1 VGRLLTCILLLFE
14 IGWAKFRSALP
25 EAKLAREAEIAYQ
38 MVCMITD
45 YDCWKDDGE
54 PVTVEIVNGHLKAN
68 ADNASRL
75 LVQIVASLEDLIQS
89 EKLGTWLHGSMKYS
103 IATARDEWDPEVA
116 KKIAYILPH
125 VVGDN

>member
-1 VGRLLTCILLLFE
+1 
-14 IGWAKFRSALP
+14 
-25 EAKLAREAEIAYQ
+25 

-68 ADNASRL
+68 ADNASSFL
-75 LVQIVASLEDLIQS
+75 TAIVASLEDTVKTG
-89 EKLGTWLHGSMKYS
+89 ELGKWLEGSMKYS
-103 IATARDEWDPEVA
+103 IATARDKWDPEVA

-125 VVGDN
+125 VVGPVI

>member
-1 VGRLLTCILLLFE
+1 
-14 IGWAKFRSALP
+14 
-25 EAKLAREAEIAYQ
+25 

-68 ADNASRL
+68 ADNASNFL
-75 LVQIVASLEDLIQS
+75 TKIVASLEDTVKTG
-89 EKLGTWLHGSMKYS
+89 ELGKWLEGSMKYS
-103 IATARDEWDPEVA
+103 IATARDMWDPEVA

-125 VVGDN
+125 VVGPII

>member
-1 VGRLLTCILLLFE
+1 MVM
-14 IGWAKFRSALP
+14 ADDRSALP

-38 MVCMITD
+38 MICMITD

-68 ADNASRL
+68 ADNATRFL
-75 LVQIVASLEDLIQS
+75 TTVVESLEDLIQS
-89 EKLGTWLHGSMKYS
+89 EKMGIWLHGSMNYS
-103 IATARDEWDPEVA
+103 IATAREKWDPEVA

-125 VVGDN
+125 VVGTSS

>member
-1 VGRLLTCILLLFE
+1 
-14 IGWAKFRSALP
+14 
-25 EAKLAREAEIAYQ
+25 LAREAEIAYQ

-75 LVQIVASLEDLIQS
+75 LVEIVSSLEEQIHP
-89 EKLGTWLHGSMKYS
+89 EELGACLRGSMKFS
-103 IATARDEWDPEVA
+103 IATARDKWDPEVS

-125 VVGDN
+125 VVEQS